1 MLRLDKTTKFCK
13 AIILQLKKRATR
25 KSSCSTQR
33 GADTVLINYGGGANY
48 GGGGVLLSVAKGE
61 KLKMHYYSAAR
72 DKI

>member
-1 MLRLDKTTKFCK
+1 M
-13 AIILQLKKRATR
+13 
-25 KSSCSTQR
+25 KSSCSTQS
-33 GADTVLINYGGGANY
+33 GADTGLPNYGGGANY